1 MPRTPLPLLST
12 FCCHLFRL
20 FQVHPVAPGARV
32 FNFSCWWRGVSICR
46 LSLLISPITWSNFQ
60 FCMTTSSPACLPSET
75 AARSHKKEIPGY
87 SVLWSEFRNS
97 LCPNLVWDL
106 GSLTLFPQFK
116 GTALRLCVLQ
126 SLRFNKQAV
135 IYTLVLTRSTSSA
148 EILSPGKRSRCFP
161 AELTRSLTSE
171 LSDIA
176 AVVVEDVWTCP
187 RGS

>member
-1 MPRTPLPLLST
+1 MHLSS
-12 FCCHLFRL
+12 F
-20 FQVHPVAPGARV
+20 RV